1 MLVFIYLRMLICE
14 CSGTFYA
21 TCYCMYIY
29 CVCIIFCQ
37 SGIYCFNDCQVDSH
51 TAFTIRHKVAT
62 SYGIDCGSKWQQSSE
77 RSKNSTVTRTIG

>member
-29 CVCIIFCQ
+29 CVCIVFCQ
-37 SGIYCFNDCQVDSH
+37 SAMHG
-51 TAFTIRHKVAT
+51 
-62 SYGIDCGSKWQQSSE
+62 
-77 RSKNSTVTRTIG
+77 TVSMIIKLTRTLRSRYDMHGS